1 MYLTQNIEMG
11 EDSVEVIFEAYPI
24 WRDDSYSDEFG
35 LVKIEPYPFLESM
48 PIWDSSIYIHSE
60 NQVIIQYLF
69 DNGKKIYEAFC
80 NLLREETIHDY

>member
-35 LVKIEPYPFLESM
+35 LVKIEPYPFLEEY
-48 PIWDSSIYIHSE
+48 PTYDRTLYTTSE
-60 NQVIIQYLF
+60 NCYIAIWVLNNLEKL
-69 DNGKKIYEAFC
+69 DETFC
-80 NLLREETIHDY
+80 NLLREETIPDY